1 MSAASQLPVAMTVAQ
16 FLAWTPPHDVDRW
29 ELIDGTPC
37 AMSPASPRH
46 GAIQAQAARLLANHL
61 DSHPRCRVVTEPGV
75 RPRVRAAIN
84 VRVPDLGV
92 TCHPINPQD
101 RLLREPL
108 LLIEI
113 LSPSNSADTWGNV
126 WSYVT
131 IPSVHEIL
139 VLHTASVRADLLRR
153 QQDGTWP
160 DDPAPLTAGDT
171 VTLESIDF
179 TTSLAAF
186 YRTA

>member
-1 MSAASQLPVAMTVAQ
+1 V
-16 FLAWTPPHDVDRW
+16 
-29 ELIDGTPC
+29 
-37 AMSPASPRH
+37 
-46 GAIQAQAARLLANHL
+46 
-61 DSHPRCRVVTEPGV
+61 
-75 RPRVRAAIN
+75 
-84 VRVPDLGV
+84 
-92 TCHPINPQD
+92 
-101 RLLREPL
+101 
-108 LLIEI
+108 LIEI

-131 IPSVHEIL
+131 IPSIREIL
-139 VLHTASVRADLLRR
+139 VLVVHTTCVRADLLRR
-153 QQDGTWP
+153 QQDGTRP